1 MATKIALIGAG
12 GKMGC
17 RLTDN
22 LKDSAYSMS
31 YVEVSASGIDRLAA
45 RGIEVALATAAVPDA
60 DIIILAVP
68 DIYIGQVANEILHM
82 IRPGAIVVTLDPAA
96 AVGGHLP
103 KREDITYFVSHPTHP
118 SVFNWEDDKDRHFDY
133 FGGITARQAI
143 VCSLIQG
150 PEEHYV
156 NGEALA
162 KAMYAPVTRAHRVTV
177 EQMALL
183 EPGLAET
190 FLGAVMFT
198 MREAMD
204 EVISMGVPRDAV
216 FDFFMGH
223 INIDLALCF
232 DQIPGGVFSDACY
245 KAIQIG
251 KPLIFRDDWKK
262 VLDPAHVRYQVD
274 VMTRIPKQA
283 THGPHKSS

>member
-1 MATKIALIGAG
+1 MSKYAVTLVGAG

-17 RLTDN
+17 RITDN
-22 LKDSAYSMS
+22 LKDSEYEMS
-31 YVEVSASGIDRLAA
+31 YVEISPD
-45 RGIEVALATAAVPDA
+45 GIERLKGRGVNPSNPDDAIPAA
-60 DIIILAVP
+60 DIVILAVP
-68 DIYIGQVANEILHM
+68 DIYIGKVAAQWIN
-82 IRPGAIVVTLDPAA
+82 RFKKGAIIVTLDPAA
-96 AVGGHLP
+96 AVGNHLP
-103 KREDITYFVSHPTHP
+103 ERSDISYFVSHPTHP
-118 SVFNWEDDKDRHFDY
+118 SVFNWEPDQKRHFDY

-143 VCSLIQG
+143 VCSLMQG
-150 PEEHYV
+150 PEEHYAV
-156 NGEALA
+156 GEELA
-162 KAMYAPVTRAHRVTV
+162 TTMYAPVTRAHRITV

-204 EVISMGVPRDAV
+204 EVIAKGVPKEAV

-262 VLDPAHVRYQVD
+262 VLDPEHVKYQIS
-274 VMTRIPKQA
+274 VMTQA
-283 THGPHKSS
+283 PSK

>member
-1 MATKIALIGAG
+1 MHYL
-12 GKMGC
+12 
-17 RLTDN
+17 
-22 LKDSAYSMS
+22 
-31 YVEVSASGIDRLAA
+31 EVSEAGIERLMT
-45 RGIEVALATAAVPDA
+45 RGIKVSSPADVIPSA
-60 DIIILAVP
+60 DIVILAVP
-68 DIYIGQVANEILHM
+68 DIYIGKVAGQM
-82 IRPGAIVVTLDPAA
+82 IDKLKQGAIVVTLDPAA

-103 KREDITYFVSHPTHP
+103 KRQDISYFVSHPTHP
-118 SVFNWEDDKDRHFDY
+118 SVFNWEPDQKKHFDY
-133 FGGITARQAI
+133 FGGITARQGI
-143 VCSLIQG
+143 VCALMQG
-150 PEEHYV
+150 PEEHYII
-156 NGEALA
+156 GETLA
-162 KAMYAPVTRAHRVTV
+162 AAMYSPVTRAHRITV

-204 EVISMGVPRDAV
+204 EVIKKGVPKEAV

-251 KPLIFRDDWKK
+251 KPLIFKDDWKK
-262 VLDPAHVRYQVD
+262 VLEPEHVKYQVD
-274 VMTRIPKQA
+274 VMTKLP
-283 THGPHKSS
+283 

>member
-1 MATKIALIGAG
+1 MGRFNTVLIGAG

-22 LKDSAYSMS
+22 LKTSGYDMR
-31 YVEVSASGIDRLAA
+31 YVEVSQPGVERLEA
-45 RGIEVALATAAVPDA
+45 RGVRVTSAEDAIPSA
-60 DIIILAVP
+60 DIVILAVP
-68 DIYIGQVANEILHM
+68 DIYIGKIANDHIDKFKS
-82 IRPGAIVVTLDPAA
+82 GTIVVTLDPAA

-103 KREDITYFVSHPTHP
+103 KRDDISYFISHPTHP
-118 SVFNWEDDKDRHFDY
+118 SVFNWEPDQKKHFDY

-143 VCSLIQG
+143 VCALMQG
-150 PEEHYV
+150 PEEHYKI
-156 NGEALA
+156 GEELA
-162 KAMYAPVTRAHRVTV
+162 TSMYAPVTRAHRITV

-204 EVISMGVPRDAV
+204 EVIKMGVPKDAA

-251 KPLIFRDDWKK
+251 KPLIFKEDWKK
-262 VLDPAHVRYQVD
+262 VLDPQHVRHQID
-274 VMTRIPKQA
+274 VMTKISNTA
-283 THGPHKSS
+283 H

>member
-1 MATKIALIGAG
+1 MSLNIAIVGAG

-22 LKDSAYSMS
+22 LKNSAYAIRHL
-31 YVEVSASGIDRLAA
+31 EVSDA
-45 RGIEVALATAAVPDA
+45 GIERLVQRGVKVSSPQDSIPAA
-60 DIIILAVP
+60 DIIVLAVP
-68 DIYIGQVANEILHM
+68 DIHIGTVSLELMPLIKS
-82 IRPGAIVVTLDPAA
+82 GAIVVTLDPAA

-103 KREDITYFVSHPTHP
+103 KRQDISYFVTHPTHP
-118 SVFNWEDDKDRHFDY
+118 SVFNWEEDRKRHFDY
-133 FGGITARQAI
+133 FGGITAHQAI
-143 VCSLIQG
+143 VCALMQG
-150 PEEHYV
+150 PDEHYAI
-156 NGEALA
+156 GEKLA
-162 KAMYAPVTRAHRVTV
+162 KEMYAPVTRAHRITV

-204 EVISMGVPRDAV
+204 EVIKMGVPKDAV

-245 KAIQIG
+245 KAINIG
-251 KPLIFRDDWKK
+251 KPLIFKDDWKK
-262 VLDPAHVRYQVD
+262 VLDPEHVKYQVSM
-274 VMTRIPKQA
+274 MTKLP
-283 THGPHKSS
+283 S

>member
-1 MATKIALIGAG
+1 MSLFKIAIIGAG

-22 LKDSAYSMS
+22 LKNAEEYEV
-31 YVEVSASGIDRLAA
+31 YYLEVSEAGKKRLEERNVSVSDEAIIPQA
-45 RGIEVALATAAVPDA
+45 DAV
-60 DIIILAVP
+60 ILAVP
-68 DIYIGQVANEILHM
+68 DIHIGTVASSYLD
-82 IRPGAIVVTLDPAA
+82 RFKTGCIVITLDPAA

-103 KREDITYFVSHPTHP
+103 SRDDITYFVTHPTHP
-118 SVFNWEDDKDRHFDY
+118 SVFNWEEDRRNHFDY

-143 VCSLIQG
+143 VCALVQG
-150 PEEHYV
+150 PEEHYAI
-156 NGEALA
+156 GESLA
-162 KAMYAPVTRAHRVTV
+162 KIFYAPVTRAHRITV
-177 EQMALL
+177 QQMALL

-198 MREAMD
+198 MREALD
-204 EVISMGVPRDAV
+204 DIIAKGVPREAA

-251 KPLIFRDDWKK
+251 KPLIFKEDWKK
-262 VLDPAHVRYQVD
+262 VLDPEHVKYQVD
-274 VMTRIPKQA
+274 VMTKRP
-283 THGPHKSS
+283 S

>member
-1 MATKIALIGAG
+1 MSSLNTVLIGAG

-22 LKDSAYSMS
+22 LRDSEYSMS
-31 YVEVSASGIDRLAA
+31 YVEVSDAGIERLEK
-45 RGIEVALATAAVPDA
+45 RGIKVSVAADVIAAA
-60 DIIILAVP
+60 DLVILAVP
-68 DIYIGQVANEILHM
+68 DIYIGKVASDFLSSFK
-82 IRPGAIVVTLDPAA
+82 PGAIIVTLDPAA
-96 AVGGHLP
+96 AVGGQLP
-103 KREDITYFVSHPTHP
+103 KRADISYFVSHPTHP
-118 SVFNWEDDKDRHFDY
+118 SVFNWEEDKKKHFDY
-133 FGGITARQAI
+133 FGGIAARQAI
-143 VCSLIQG
+143 VCALMQG
-150 PEEHYV
+150 PEEHYKV
-156 NGEALA
+156 GEALA
-162 KAMYAPVTRAHRVTV
+162 ITMYAPVTRAHRITV

-204 EVISMGVPRDAV
+204 EVIKKGVPKDAV

-251 KPLIFRDDWKK
+251 KPLIFKEDWKK
-262 VLDPAHVRYQVD
+262 ILEPEHVKYQID
-274 VMTRIPKQA
+274 IMTRIPDHQ
-283 THGPHKSS
+283 

>member
-1 MATKIALIGAG
+1 MSYNIALVGAG

-22 LKDSAYSMS
+22 LKYSEYAMC
-31 YVEVSASGIDRLAA
+31 YIEVSEA
-45 RGIEVALATAAVPDA
+45 GIERLNQRGVKVSAVEDSIPGA
-60 DIIILAVP
+60 DIVILAVP
-68 DIYIGQVANEILHM
+68 DVHIGKVANDLLPLI
-82 IRPGAIVVTLDPAA
+82 IPGTIVVTLDPAA

-103 KREDITYFVSHPTHP
+103 KRNDISYFVSHPTHP
-118 SVFNWEDDKDRHFDY
+118 SVFNWEEDQKKHFDY

-143 VCSLIQG
+143 VCALMQG

-156 NGEALA
+156 IGEKLA
-162 KAMYAPVTRAHRVTV
+162 KEMYAPVTRAHRITV

-204 EVISMGVPRDAV
+204 EVIKMGVPKDAV

-245 KAIQIG
+245 KAIKIG
-251 KPLIFRDDWKK
+251 KPLIFKEDWKK
-262 VLDPAHVRYQVD
+262 VLNPEHVKYQVSE
-274 VMTRIPKQA
+274 MTKVTPIQKN
-283 THGPHKSS
+283 

>member
-1 MATKIALIGAG
+1 MGKHKVALVGAG

-22 LKDSAYSMS
+22 LKNSAYDMS
-31 YVEVSASGIDRLAA
+31 YIEVSPAGLERLAQ
-45 RGIEVALATAAVPDA
+45 RGVTVSTAETAVGNA
-60 DIIILAVP
+60 DIVILAVP
-68 DIYIGQVANEILHM
+68 DIYIGHVATEMLD
-82 IRPGAIVVTLDPAA
+82 RFKPGAIVVTLDPAA

-118 SVFNWEDDKDRHFDY
+118 SVFNWEEDKNRHFDY

-143 VCSLIQG
+143 VCALMQG
-150 PEEHYV
+150 PEEHYAT
-156 NGEALA
+156 GETLA
-162 KAMYAPVTRAHRVTV
+162 MTMYAPVTRAHRITV

-204 EVISMGVPRDAV
+204 EVVKMGVPKDAV

-251 KPLIFRDDWKK
+251 KPLIFREDWKK
-262 VLDPAHVRYQVD
+262 VLDPEHVKYQVG
-274 VMTRIPKQA
+274 VMTKIPSK
-283 THGPHKSS
+283 

>member
-1 MATKIALIGAG
+1 MGKHKVALVGAG

-22 LKDSAYSMS
+22 LKNSAYDMS
-31 YVEVSASGIDRLAA
+31 YIEVSPAGLERLAQ
-45 RGIEVALATAAVPDA
+45 RGVTVSTAETAIGNA
-60 DIIILAVP
+60 DIVILAVP
-68 DIYIGQVANEILHM
+68 DIYIGHVATEMLH
-82 IRPGAIVVTLDPAA
+82 RFKPGAIVVTLDPAA

-118 SVFNWEDDKDRHFDY
+118 SVFNWEEDEKRHFDY

-143 VCSLIQG
+143 VCALMQG
-150 PEEHYV
+150 PEEHYAT
-156 NGEALA
+156 GETLA
-162 KAMYAPVTRAHRVTV
+162 MTMYAPVTRAHRITV

-204 EVISMGVPRDAV
+204 EVVKMGVPKDAV

-251 KPLIFRDDWKK
+251 KPLIFREDWKK
-262 VLDPAHVRYQVD
+262 VLDPEHVKYQVG
-274 VMTRIPKQA
+274 VMTKIPSK
-283 THGPHKSS
+283 

>member
-1 MATKIALIGAG
+1 MARLDTVLIGAG

-22 LKDSAYSMS
+22 LKSSEYNMS
-31 YVEVSASGIDRLAA
+31 YVEVSKAGIERLEA
-45 RGIEVALATAAVPDA
+45 RGVSVTSAENAIPSA
-60 DIIILAVP
+60 DIVILAVP
-68 DIYIGQVANEILHM
+68 DIYIGKVVKDLLEKFK
-82 IRPGAIVVTLDPAA
+82 PGAIIVTLDPAA

-103 KREDITYFVSHPTHP
+103 KREDISYFVSHPTHP
-118 SVFNWEDDKDRHFDY
+118 SVFNWEPDQKKHFDY

-143 VCSLIQG
+143 VCALMQG
-150 PEEHYV
+150 PEDHYKI
-156 NGEALA
+156 GEDLA
-162 KAMYAPVTRAHRVTV
+162 VTMYAPVTRAHRVTV

-204 EVISMGVPRDAV
+204 EVIKMGVPKDAV

-251 KPLIFRDDWKK
+251 KPLIFKEDWKK
-262 VLDPAHVRYQVD
+262 VLDPKHVRHQID
-274 VMTRIPKQA
+274 VMTKIP
-283 THGPHKSS
+283 TTT

>member
-1 MATKIALIGAG
+1 MSLTVVIVGAG

-22 LKDSAYSMS
+22 LKNSAYAIH
-31 YVEVSASGIDRLAA
+31 YIEVSDAGIERLAQ
-45 RGIEVALATAAVPDA
+45 RGVKVSSPQDSIPGA
-60 DIIILAVP
+60 DIVILAVP
-68 DIYIGQVANEILHM
+68 DIHIGKVSLDLMPLIKS
-82 IRPGAIVVTLDPAA
+82 GAIVVTLDPAA

-103 KREDITYFVSHPTHP
+103 KRHDISYFVTHPTHP
-118 SVFNWEDDKDRHFDY
+118 SVFNWEEDKKRHFDY

-143 VCSLIQG
+143 VCALMQG
-150 PEEHYV
+150 PEEHYMI
-156 NGEALA
+156 GEKLA
-162 KAMYAPVTRAHRVTV
+162 KEMYAPVTRAHRITV

-204 EVISMGVPRDAV
+204 EVIKMGVPKDAV

-245 KAIQIG
+245 KAINIG
-251 KPLIFRDDWKK
+251 KPLIFKEDWKK
-262 VLDPAHVRYQVD
+262 VLDPEHVKYQVG
-274 VMTRIPKQA
+274 VMTKLPSDQ
-283 THGPHKSS
+283 

>member
-1 MATKIALIGAG
+1 MSTLSIVLVGAG

-22 LKDSAYSMS
+22 LKNSAYKMS
-31 YVEVSASGIDRLAA
+31 YVEVSVVGLERLEK
-45 RGIEVALATAAVPDA
+45 RGVKVSSADEVIPLA
-60 DIIILAVP
+60 DIVILAVP
-68 DIYIGQVANEILHM
+68 DIYIGQVATEFLNKFKS
-82 IRPGAIVVTLDPAA
+82 GAVLVTLDPAA
-96 AVGGHLP
+96 AAGGHLP
-103 KREDITYFVSHPTHP
+103 QRADLSYFVSHPTHP
-118 SVFNWEDDKDRHFDY
+118 SVFNWEEDKKKHFDY
-133 FGGITARQAI
+133 FGGIAARQAI
-143 VCSLIQG
+143 VCALMQG
-150 PEEHYV
+150 PEEHYKM
-156 NGEALA
+156 GEELA
-162 KAMYAPVTRAHRVTV
+162 VTMYAPVTRAHRITV
-177 EQMALL
+177 DQMALL

-204 EVISMGVPRDAV
+204 EVIKKGVPKEAV

-251 KPLIFRDDWKK
+251 KPLIFKDDWKK
-262 VLDPAHVRYQVD
+262 VLDLQHVKYQID
-274 VMTRIPKQA
+274 VMTKIPH
-283 THGPHKSS
+283 TYN

>member
-1 MATKIALIGAG
+1 MSIKIALVGAG

-22 LKDSAYSMS
+22 LKDSS
-31 YVEVSASGIDRLAA
+31 YEMYYIELSEPGIDRLQQ
-45 RGIEVALATAAVPDA
+45 RGVKVSKANDVIPDA
-60 DIIILAVP
+60 DVIILAVP
-68 DIYIGQVANEILHM
+68 DIYIGKVATDMLHQFK
-82 IRPGAIVVTLDPAA
+82 PGSIVVTLDPAA

-103 KREDITYFVSHPTHP
+103 KREDISYFVSHPTHP
-118 SVFNWEDDKDRHFDY
+118 SVFNWEEDQKRHFDY
-133 FGGITARQAI
+133 FGGITAHQAI
-143 VCSLIQG
+143 VCSLMQG
-150 PEEHYV
+150 PEEHYKI
-156 NGEALA
+156 GEALA
-162 KAMYAPVTRAHRVTV
+162 IAMYAPVTRAHRITV
-177 EQMALL
+177 EQMAIL

-204 EVISMGVPRDAV
+204 EVIKMGVPKDAV

-251 KPLIFRDDWKK
+251 KPLIFKEDWKK
-262 VLDPAHVRYQVD
+262 VLDPEHVKYQIG
-274 VMTRIPKQA
+274 VMTKIPS
-283 THGPHKSS
+283 GL

>member
-1 MATKIALIGAG
+1 MTKLNTVLVGAG

-22 LKDSAYSMS
+22 LKNSHFNMS
-31 YVEVSASGIDRLAA
+31 YVEVSESGIERLRA
-45 RGIEVALATAAVPDA
+45 REVTVADAENVIPEA

-68 DIYIGQVANEILHM
+68 DIYIGTVANQHLTKFK
-82 IRPGAIVVTLDPAA
+82 RGAIIITLDPAA

-103 KREDITYFVSHPTHP
+103 KRDDISYFVSHPTHP
-118 SVFNWEDDKDRHFDY
+118 SVFNWEPDQKKHFDY

-143 VCSLIQG
+143 VCALMQG
-150 PEEHYV
+150 PEEHYKI
-156 NGEALA
+156 GEDLA
-162 KAMYAPVTRAHRVTV
+162 TTMYSPVTRAHRITV

-204 EVISMGVPRDAV
+204 EVIKMGVPKEAV

-251 KPLIFRDDWKK
+251 KPLIFKEDWKK
-262 VLDPAHVRYQVD
+262 VLDPQHVKYQIE
-274 VMTRIPKQA
+274 VMTKIPA
-283 THGPHKSS
+283 TT

>member
-1 MATKIALIGAG
+1 MPSLKIVLVGAG

-22 LKDSAYSMS
+22 LKGSSYQMS
-31 YVEVSASGIDRLAA
+31 YLEVSEAGKERLAQRNIVA
-45 RGIEVALATAAVPDA
+45 STEEVIPLADVV
-60 DIIILAVP
+60 ILAVP
-68 DIYIGQVANEILHM
+68 DIYIGKVATEMLSKFKK
-82 IRPGAIVVTLDPAA
+82 GCIVVTLDPAA

-103 KREDITYFVSHPTHP
+103 KREDISYFVTHPTHP
-118 SVFNWEDDKDRHFDY
+118 SVFNWEADQKKHFDY
-133 FGGITARQAI
+133 FGGITAHQAI
-143 VCSLIQG
+143 VCALMQG
-150 PEEHYV
+150 PEEHYQV
-156 NGEALA
+156 GENLA
-162 KAMYAPVTRAHRVTV
+162 KIFYAPVTRAHRITV

-198 MREAMD
+198 MREALD
-204 EVISMGVPRDAV
+204 EIVAKGVPREAA

-251 KPLIFRDDWKK
+251 KPLIFKDDWKK
-262 VLDPAHVRYQVD
+262 VLEPEHVKYQVG
-274 VMTRIPKQA
+274 VMTKI
-283 THGPHKSS
+283 

>member
-1 MATKIALIGAG
+1 MSSYIVTLVGAG

-22 LKDSAYSMS
+22 LKNSSYKMH
-31 YVEVSASGIDRLAA
+31 YVEVSAAGIERLAQRA
-45 RGIEVALATAAVPDA
+45 VRTANADEVIPTS
-60 DIIILAVP
+60 DIVILAVP
-68 DIYIGQVANEILHM
+68 DIYIGKVATDMLAKFKT
-82 IRPGAIVVTLDPAA
+82 GAIVVTLDPAA

-103 KREDITYFVSHPTHP
+103 KRSDISYFVSHPTHP
-118 SVFNWEDDKDRHFDY
+118 SVFNYEEDPKKHFDY

-143 VCSLIQG
+143 VCALMQG
-150 PEEHYV
+150 PEEHY
-156 NGEALA
+156 NIGEALA
-162 KAMYAPVTRAHRVTV
+162 KAMYAPVTRAHRITV

-204 EVISMGVPRDAV
+204 EVIKMGVPKDAV

-251 KPLIFRDDWKK
+251 KPLIFREDWKK
-262 VLDPAHVRYQVD
+262 VLDPGHVKHQID
-274 VMTRIPKQA
+274 VMTRIP
-283 THGPHKSS
+283 S

>member
-1 MATKIALIGAG
+1 MSSLKVALVGAG

-22 LKDSAYSMS
+22 LKGSS
-31 YVEVSASGIDRLAA
+31 YQVSYLEVNDLGKERLAQ
-45 RGIEVALATAAVPDA
+45 RNITVSTEEVIPQA
-60 DIIILAVP
+60 DVVILAVP
-68 DIYIGQVANEILHM
+68 DIYIGKIATAML
-82 IRPGAIVVTLDPAA
+82 PTFKKGCIVVTLDPAA

-103 KREDITYFVSHPTHP
+103 KREDISYFVTHPTHP
-118 SVFNWEDDKDRHFDY
+118 SVFNWEADQKKHFDY
-133 FGGITARQAI
+133 FGGITAHQAI
-143 VCSLIQG
+143 VCALMQG
-150 PEEHYV
+150 PEEHYQI
-156 NGEALA
+156 GESLA
-162 KAMYAPVTRAHRVTV
+162 KTFYAPVSRAHRITV

-198 MREAMD
+198 MREALD
-204 EVISMGVPRDAV
+204 EIVAKGVPREAA

-251 KPLIFRDDWKK
+251 KPLIFKEDWKK
-262 VLDPAHVRYQVD
+262 VLEPEHVRYQVE
-274 VMTRIPKQA
+274 VMTKV
-283 THGPHKSS
+283 

>member
-1 MATKIALIGAG
+1 METLKIALIGAG

-22 LKDSAYSMS
+22 LKNAPYEVS
-31 YVEVSASGIDRLAA
+31 YVEVSPAGLERLAQ
-45 RGIEVALATAAVPDA
+45 RGVTVSSTEEVVPTADV
-60 DIIILAVP
+60 IILAVP
-68 DIYIGQVANEILHM
+68 DIYIGKIATDMLGKFK
-82 IRPGAIVVTLDPAA
+82 PGAIVVTLDPAA
-96 AVGGHLP
+96 AIGGHLP
-103 KREDITYFVSHPTHP
+103 KREDISYFVSHPTHP
-118 SVFNWEDDKDRHFDY
+118 SVFNWEEDKNRHFDY

-143 VCSLIQG
+143 VCALMQG
-150 PEEHYV
+150 PEEHYKT
-156 NGEALA
+156 GESLA
-162 KAMYAPVTRAHRVTV
+162 IAMYAPVTRAHRITV

-204 EVISMGVPRDAV
+204 EVIKMGVPKDAV

-251 KPLIFRDDWKK
+251 KPLIFKEDWKK
-262 VLDPAHVRYQVD
+262 VLDPEHVKYQVG
-274 VMTRIPKQA
+274 VMTKN
-283 THGPHKSS
+283 S

>member
-1 MATKIALIGAG
+1 
-12 GKMGC
+12 MGC

-22 LKDSAYSMS
+22 FRKNSNIHVDYL
-31 YVEVSASGIDRLAA
+31 EVSEAGKERLAQ
-45 RGIEVALATAAVPDA
+45 RGITTSTEDA
-60 DIIILAVP
+60 IMNADVVILAVP
-68 DIYIGQVANEILHM
+68 DIHIGKVATALLSKFKS
-82 IRPGAIVVTLDPAA
+82 GCIVITLDPAA

-103 KREDITYFVSHPTHP
+103 KRDDISYFVTHPTHP
-118 SVFNWEDDKDRHFDY
+118 SVFNWEPDERKHFDY

-143 VCSLIQG
+143 VCALMQG
-150 PEEHYV
+150 PESDYET
-156 NGEALA
+156 GEKLA
-162 KAMYAPVTRAHRVTV
+162 RIFYGPVSRAHRISV

-198 MREAMD
+198 MREALD
-204 EVISMGVPRDAV
+204 DIVAKGVPREAA

-251 KPLIFRDDWKK
+251 KPLIFREDWKK
-262 VLDPAHVRYQVD
+262 VLEPEHVKYQIG
-274 VMTRIPKQA
+274 VMTKP
-283 THGPHKSS
+283 

>member
-1 MATKIALIGAG
+1 MAMQTVALVGAG

-22 LKDSAYSMS
+22 LKNSS
-31 YVEVSASGIDRLAA
+31 YKMHYIEVSSIGIDRLEK
-45 RGIEVALATAAVPDA
+45 RGIKVSNADDIIPTA
-60 DIIILAVP
+60 DIVILAVP
-68 DIYIGQVANEILHM
+68 DIYIGKVASEMLFKFK
-82 IRPGAIVVTLDPAA
+82 PGAIIVTLDPAA

-103 KREDITYFVSHPTHP
+103 SRADISYFVSHPTHP
-118 SVFNWEDDKDRHFDY
+118 SVFNYEEDPKKHFDY

-143 VCSLIQG
+143 VCALMQG
-150 PEEHYV
+150 PEEHYKI
-156 NGEALA
+156 GETLA
-162 KAMYAPVTRAHRVTV
+162 TTMYAPVTRAHRITV

-204 EVISMGVPRDAV
+204 EVIKKGVPKDAV

-251 KPLIFRDDWKK
+251 KPLIFKEDWKK
-262 VLDPAHVRYQVD
+262 VLEPDHVKYQIE
-274 VMTRIPKQA
+274 VMTKIPKA
-283 THGPHKSS
+283 

>member
-1 MATKIALIGAG
+1 M
-12 GKMGC
+12 
-17 RLTDN
+17 
-22 LKDSAYSMS
+22 
-31 YVEVSASGIDRLAA
+31 
-45 RGIEVALATAAVPDA
+45 RGISVTSAEGAIPSA
-60 DIIILAVP
+60 DIVILAVP
-68 DIYIGQVANEILHM
+68 DIYIGQVAKDLLEKFK
-82 IRPGAIVVTLDPAA
+82 PGAIIVTLDPAA

-103 KREDITYFVSHPTHP
+103 KREDISYFVSHPTHP
-118 SVFNWEDDKDRHFDY
+118 SVFNWEPDQKKHFDY

-143 VCSLIQG
+143 VCALMQG
-150 PEEHYV
+150 PEDHYKI
-156 NGEALA
+156 GEDLA
-162 KAMYAPVTRAHRVTV
+162 VTMYAPVMRAHRVTV
-177 EQMALL
+177 DQMALL

-204 EVISMGVPRDAV
+204 EVIKMGVPKDAV

-251 KPLIFRDDWKK
+251 KPLIFKEDWKK
-262 VLDPAHVRYQVD
+262 VLDPKHVRHQID
-274 VMTRIPKQA
+274 VMTKIPA
-283 THGPHKSS
+283 TT

>member
-1 MATKIALIGAG
+1 MSSLNTVLIGAG

-22 LKDSAYSMS
+22 LRDSEYSMS
-31 YVEVSASGIDRLAA
+31 YVEVSDAGIERLEK
-45 RGIEVALATAAVPDA
+45 RGIKVSVAADVIAAA
-60 DIIILAVP
+60 DLVILAVP
-68 DIYIGQVANEILHM
+68 DIYIGKVASDFLSSFK
-82 IRPGAIVVTLDPAA
+82 PGAIIVTLDPAA
-96 AVGGHLP
+96 AVGGQLP
-103 KREDITYFVSHPTHP
+103 KRADISYFVSHPTHP
-118 SVFNWEDDKDRHFDY
+118 SVFNWEEDKKKHFDY
-133 FGGITARQAI
+133 FGGIAARQAI
-143 VCSLIQG
+143 VCALMQG
-150 PEEHYV
+150 PEEHYKV
-156 NGEALA
+156 GEALA
-162 KAMYAPVTRAHRVTV
+162 ITMYAPVTRAHRITV

-204 EVISMGVPRDAV
+204 EVIKKGVPKDAV

-251 KPLIFRDDWKK
+251 KPLIFKEDWKK
-262 VLDPAHVRYQVD
+262 VLEPDHVKYQID
-274 VMTRIPKQA
+274 IMTRIPDHQ
-283 THGPHKSS
+283 

>member
-1 MATKIALIGAG
+1 MSKLKIALIGAG

-22 LKDSAYSMS
+22 LKNSDYQMS
-31 YVEVSASGIDRLAA
+31 YVEVSAAGLERLAQ
-45 RGIEVALATAAVPDA
+45 RGVQTSTANDVVPDA
-60 DIIILAVP
+60 DVIILAVP
-68 DIYIGQVANEILHM
+68 DIHIGRVASDLLPKFK
-82 IRPGAIVVTLDPAA
+82 PGSMVVTLDPAA
-96 AVGGHLP
+96 AFGGHLP
-103 KREDITYFVSHPTHP
+103 KRADITYFVSHPTHP
-118 SVFNWEDDKDRHFDY
+118 SVFNWEPDRKKHFDY
-133 FGGITARQAI
+133 FGGITAHQSI
-143 VCSLIQG
+143 VCALIQG
-150 PEEHYV
+150 PAEHYQI
-156 NGEALA
+156 GEALA
-162 KAMYAPVTRAHRVTV
+162 SKMYSPVTRAHRITV

-204 EVISMGVPRDAV
+204 EIIKKGVPKEAA

-262 VLDPAHVRYQVD
+262 VLDVEHVKYQVG
-274 VMTRIPKQA
+274 VMTKID
-283 THGPHKSS
+283 

>member
-1 MATKIALIGAG
+1 MSSYIVTLVGAG

-22 LKDSAYSMS
+22 LKNSSYKMH
-31 YVEVSASGIDRLAA
+31 YVEVSAA
-45 RGIEVALATAAVPDA
+45 GIERLGQRGVKTANA
-60 DIIILAVP
+60 DDVIPTSDIVILAVP
-68 DIYIGQVANEILHM
+68 DIYIGKVATDMLAKFKT
-82 IRPGAIVVTLDPAA
+82 GAIVVTLDPAA

-103 KREDITYFVSHPTHP
+103 KRSDISYFVSHPTHP
-118 SVFNWEDDKDRHFDY
+118 SVFNYEEDPKKHFDY

-143 VCSLIQG
+143 VCALMQG
-150 PEEHYV
+150 PEEHYSI
-156 NGEALA
+156 GEALA
-162 KAMYAPVTRAHRVTV
+162 KAMYAPVTRAHRITV

-204 EVISMGVPRDAV
+204 EVIKMGVPKDAV

-251 KPLIFRDDWKK
+251 KPLIFREDWKK
-262 VLDPAHVRYQVD
+262 VLEPTHVKHQID
-274 VMTRIPKQA
+274 VMTRIP
-283 THGPHKSS
+283 S

>member
-1 MATKIALIGAG
+1 MTTYEVVLIGAG

-22 LKDSAYSMS
+22 LKRSGYAMS
-31 YVEVSASGIDRLAA
+31 YTEVNPAGLERLAQ
-45 RGIEVALATAAVPDA
+45 RGVKVSNANEVIPSA
-60 DIIILAVP
+60 DIVILAVP
-68 DIYIGQVANEILHM
+68 DIYIGKVAAEMLNNFKS
-82 IRPGAIVVTLDPAA
+82 GAIIVTLDPAA

-103 KREDITYFVSHPTHP
+103 RRKDISYFVSHPTHP
-118 SVFNWEDDKDRHFDY
+118 SVFNWEADEKKHFDY

-143 VCSLIQG
+143 VCALMQG
-150 PEEHYV
+150 PEEHYKI
-156 NGEALA
+156 GEDLA
-162 KAMYAPVTRAHRVTV
+162 VAMYAPVTRAHRITV

-183 EPGLAET
+183 EPGLSET

-204 EVISMGVPRDAV
+204 EVIKKGVPKEAV

-245 KAIQIG
+245 KAIEIG
-251 KPLIFRDDWKK
+251 KPLIFKEDWKK
-262 VLDPAHVRYQVD
+262 VLDPEHVKYQID
-274 VMTRIPKQA
+274 VMTKIP
-283 THGPHKSS
+283 SN

>member
-1 MATKIALIGAG
+1 MRRLNTVLVGAG

-22 LKDSAYSMS
+22 LKNSEYNLS
-31 YVEVSASGIDRLAA
+31 YVEVSDAGIERLEA
-45 RGIEVALATAAVPDA
+45 RGVKISSPEEVIPSA
-60 DIIILAVP
+60 DIVILAVP
-68 DIYIGQVANEILHM
+68 DIYIGKVATQYLN
-82 IRPGAIVVTLDPAA
+82 RFQPGAIVVTLDPAA

-103 KREDITYFVSHPTHP
+103 SRTDISYFVSHPTHP
-118 SVFNWEDDKDRHFDY
+118 SVFNWEEDQKRHFDY
-133 FGGITARQAI
+133 FGGITAKQAI
-143 VCSLIQG
+143 VCALKQG
-150 PEEHYV
+150 PEEHYKV
-156 NGEALA
+156 GEDLA
-162 KAMYAPVTRAHRVTV
+162 VTMYAPVSRAHRLTV

-204 EVISMGVPRDAV
+204 EVIRMGVPKDAV

-251 KPLIFRDDWKK
+251 KPLIFKDDWKK
-262 VLDPAHVRYQVD
+262 VLDPQHVKYQID
-274 VMTRIPKQA
+274 VMTKIPTTVSPK
-283 THGPHKSS
+283 

>member
-1 MATKIALIGAG
+1 MKSYDVALIGAG

-22 LKDSAYSMS
+22 LKSSAYLMH
-31 YVEVSASGIDRLAA
+31 YVEISPA
-45 RGIEVALATAAVPDA
+45 GIERLTQRSVKISQAEDVVPTA
-60 DIIILAVP
+60 DIVILAVP
-68 DIYIGQVANEILHM
+68 DIYIGKVASQM
-82 IRPGAIVVTLDPAA
+82 INQFKSGAIIVTLDPAA

-103 KREDITYFVSHPTHP
+103 KRDDISYFVSHPTHP
-118 SVFNWEDDKDRHFDY
+118 SVFNWEPDKGRHFDY

-143 VCSLIQG
+143 VCALMQG
-150 PEEHYV
+150 PEEHYEI
-156 NGEALA
+156 GEALA
-162 KAMYAPVTRAHRVTV
+162 TAMYAPVTRAHRITV

-204 EVISMGVPRDAV
+204 EIIKKGVPKEAV

-251 KPLIFRDDWKK
+251 KPLIFKEDWKK
-262 VLDPAHVRYQVD
+262 VLEPDHVKYQIG
-274 VMTRIPKQA
+274 VMTKA
-283 THGPHKSS
+283 S

>member
-1 MATKIALIGAG
+1 MSKLKITLIGAG

-22 LKDSAYSMS
+22 LKHSDYDMS
-31 YVEVSASGIDRLAA
+31 YVEVSPAGLERLAQ
-45 RGIEVALATAAVPDA
+45 RGVHTTSAEQAVPDA
-60 DIIILAVP
+60 DVVILAVP
-68 DIYIGQVANEILHM
+68 DIYIGKVANELLAKFK
-82 IRPGAIVVTLDPAA
+82 PGAIVVTLDPAA

-103 KREDITYFVSHPTHP
+103 KRDDITYFVSHPTHP
-118 SVFNWEDDKDRHFDY
+118 SVFNWEADQKKHFDY
-133 FGGITARQAI
+133 FGGITAHQAI
-143 VCSLIQG
+143 VCALMQG
-150 PEEHYV
+150 PEEHYAI
-156 NGEALA
+156 GESLA
-162 KAMYAPVTRAHRVTV
+162 KTMYAPVTRAHRITV

-204 EVISMGVPRDAV
+204 EVIKMGVPKDAV

-262 VLDPAHVRYQVD
+262 VLDPEHVKYQVG
-274 VMTRIPKQA
+274 VMTKI
-283 THGPHKSS
+283 S

>member
-1 MATKIALIGAG
+1 MSTLNTVLIGAG

-22 LKDSAYSMS
+22 LKNSSYKMS
-31 YVEVSASGIDRLAA
+31 YVEVSPAGLERLEKRGVKVSREEDVIPAA
-45 RGIEVALATAAVPDA
+45 DLV
-60 DIIILAVP
+60 ILAVP
-68 DIYIGQVANEILHM
+68 DIYIGKVATGLLNKFKS
-82 IRPGAIVVTLDPAA
+82 GAVIVTLDPAA
-96 AVGGHLP
+96 AAGGHLP
-103 KREDITYFVSHPTHP
+103 KREDISYFISHPTHP
-118 SVFNWEDDKDRHFDY
+118 SVFNWEEDQKRHFDY

-143 VCSLIQG
+143 VCALMQG
-150 PEEHYV
+150 PEEHYKI
-156 NGEALA
+156 GEELA
-162 KAMYAPVTRAHRVTV
+162 TTMYAPVTRAHRITV
-177 EQMALL
+177 EQMAML

-204 EVISMGVPRDAV
+204 EVIKKGVPKDAV

-251 KPLIFRDDWKK
+251 KPLIFKEDWKK
-262 VLDPAHVRYQVD
+262 VLDPDHVKYQID
-274 VMTRIPKQA
+274 VMTKISPQA
-283 THGPHKSS
+283 